1 MRQRAVCVICDI
13 VISIC
18 NQCCAEGFAS
28 ADATRGQW
36 KQTNV
41 CGRPLDPFAF
51 ASHVTWFYRYKG
63 DKKENNGSSRNLG
76 GKSRLGARLRTRKVR
91 GRDASLPA
99 PLLAASLGLV
109 GRGTVGA
116 LPQTPQ
122 GTLSLDPSARLSWS
136 RFHAPSACSF
146 LVLRLSPCLL
156 PQLSVKNIILPV
168 TPLLPHPPR
177 HTPPP
182 HPCLHSPA
190 VLSGT
195 STARDDPAP
204 DYTPIESAVRR
215 NPPAP
220 SA

>member
-1 MRQRAVCVICDI
+1 M
-13 VISIC
+13 
-18 NQCCAEGFAS
+18 GFAS

-41 CGRPLDPFAF
+41 CGRPLDPFAV
-51 ASHVTWFYRYKG
+51 ASHVTWFLSLQGRQKG
-63 DKKENNGSSRNLG
+63 KQWFFTESW
-76 GKSRLGARLRTRKVR
+76 GKSSLGARLRTRKVR

-99 PLLAASLGLV
+99 PLLTASLGLV

-122 GTLSLDPSARLSWS
+122 GTLSLDPFSRLSWS

-156 PQLSVKNIILPV
+156 PQLAVKNIMLPV

-182 HPCLHSPA
+182 HPCSHFPA
-190 VLSGT
+190 APSGT
-195 STARDDPAP
+195 STAHDDPAP

>member
-1 MRQRAVCVICDI
+1 M
-13 VISIC
+13 SY
-18 NQCCAEGFAS
+18 CAEGFAS

-41 CGRPLDPFAF
+41 CGRPLDPFAV
-51 ASHVTWFYRYKG
+51 ASHVTWFLSLQGRQKG
-63 DKKENNGSSRNLG
+63 KQWFFTESW
-76 GKSRLGARLRTRKVR
+76 GKSSLGARLRTRKVR

-99 PLLAASLGLV
+99 PLLTASLGLV

-122 GTLSLDPSARLSWS
+122 GTLSLDPFSRLSWS

-156 PQLSVKNIILPV
+156 PQLAVKNIMLPV
-168 TPLLPHPPR
+168 TPLLPHPPQ
-177 HTPPP
+177 HTLPP
-182 HPCLHSPA
+182 HPCSHFPA
-190 VLSGT
+190 APSGT

-204 DYTPIESAVRR
+204 DYTPIKSAVRR

>member
-28 ADATRGQW
+28 ADATRGQR

-41 CGRPLDPFAF
+41 CGRPLDPFAV
-51 ASHVTWFYRYKG
+51 ASHVTWFLSLQGRQKG
-63 DKKENNGSSRNLG
+63 KQWFFTESW
-76 GKSRLGARLRTRKVR
+76 GKSSLGARLRTRKVR

-99 PLLAASLGLV
+99 PLLTASLGLV

-122 GTLSLDPSARLSWS
+122 GTLSLDPFSRLSWS

-156 PQLSVKNIILPV
+156 PQLAVKNIILPV
-168 TPLLPHPPR
+168 TPLLPHPSQ

>member
-41 CGRPLDPFAF
+41 CGRPLDPFAV
-51 ASHVTWFYRYKG
+51 ASHVTWFLSLQGRQKG
-63 DKKENNGSSRNLG
+63 KQWFSTESW
-76 GKSRLGARLRTRKVR
+76 GKSSLGARLRTRKVR

-99 PLLAASLGLV
+99 PLLTASLGLV

-122 GTLSLDPSARLSWS
+122 GTLSLDPFSRLSWS

-168 TPLLPHPPR
+168 TPLLPHPPQ

-182 HPCLHSPA
+182 HPCSHSPA

-195 STARDDPAP
+195 STAHDDPAP